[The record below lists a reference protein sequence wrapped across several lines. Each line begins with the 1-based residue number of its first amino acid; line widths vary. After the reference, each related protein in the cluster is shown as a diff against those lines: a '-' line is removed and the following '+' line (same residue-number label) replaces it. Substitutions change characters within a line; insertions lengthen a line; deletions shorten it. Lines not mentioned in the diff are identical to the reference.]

1 MDLEAPARIVSA
13 APAAPVGAEAKP
25 AERIERFEFRASG
38 GEYFRIW
45 IVNLLLTLATF
56 GVYSAWAKVRRLRY
70 FYASTSLAG
79 STFAYHARPLQILR
93 GRLIAAALF
102 GGYYV
107 AGTIWAWGQLALTPV
122 LLVAA
127 PWMIVKSRLFQSRMT
142 SYRNLRFDF
151 REDYRGAYRTFLGL
165 GLLAAVTLGLAYPYF
180 TFARHRFVI
189 AGSSFGQT
197 PFAFGGRPRTFYR
210 AYLAAALFVLLAG
223 PATGVVAMSLSGA
236 FTAAQQDAESPV
248 AAALWM
254 MGAFFVVY
262 LGAYSLVQAS
272 TLNAALGSSSLG
284 PHGLRSTLRGG
295 RLFWIHLTNV
305 LAVVGSLGLFA
316 PWAHVRLARYR
327 LASLQ
332 VLARGSFDEF
342 KAGERSRTAAT
353 GDEMGEMFDVDFGL

>member
-1 MDLEAPARIVSA
+1 MDPEAPARIDPASA
-13 APAAPVGAEAKP
+13 LGAEAEP
-25 AERIERFEFRASG
+25 AERLERFEFRASG
-38 GEYFRIW
+38 AEYFRIW
-45 IVNLLLTLATF
+45 IVNLLLTLATL
-56 GVYSAWAKVRRLRY
+56 GVYSAWAKVRRLQY
-70 FYASTSLAG
+70 FHGSTSLAG
-79 STFAYHARPLQILR
+79 SPFGYHAHPLQILK

-107 AGTIWAWGQLALTPV
+107 AGTVWAWGQLVLTPV

-165 GLLAAVTLGLAYPYF
+165 GFLAVLTLGLAYPYF

-197 PFAFGGRPRTFYR
+197 PFVFAGRPRAFYR
-210 AYLAAALFVLLAG
+210 AYLAAALFVLLG
-223 PATGVVAMSLSGA
+223 SPAMGVVAVTLSGA
-236 FTAAQQDAESPV
+236 FSAARQDAETLPV
-248 AAALWM
+248 AAALSM
-254 MGAFFVVY
+254 MGAFLVVY

-295 RLFWIHLTNV
+295 RLFWIHLTNL
-305 LAVVGSLGLFA
+305 LAVVGSLGVFA
-316 PWAHVRLARYR
+316 PWAQVRLARYR
-327 LASLQ
+327 LESLQ
-332 VLARGSFDEF
+332 VLARGSLEEF
-342 KAGERSRTAAT
+342 AAGERSRTAAT
-353 GDEMGEMFDVDFGL
+353 GDEMGEMFDLDFGL